1 MRSKAVAI
9 SRKPKLSV
17 SSRAVEV
24 RVETKEALPRGIF
37 WGLFAL
43 LPIIV
48 FVLYSPSLN
57 FQFILDDHHFMND
70 PRIQNAGHIWEYFT
84 NYVWAQ
90 ITGAPASFY
99 RPLFILWLRL
109 NFIFSGMSPWGWHL
123 LSIVKHV
130 TASGLLGLL
139 TWKLLRDRTA
149 ALIAAAL
156 FVLHPAQVES
166 VAWVTVPD
174 PLTAIAILSTILF
187 FVVYAD
193 HVSASEFSSEKK
205 IHRRRAL
212 EASSRAIKWLIAAV
226 LACLSALFTKETA
239 IVLPVL
245 LFAFVLI
252 LPENFQEK
260 RVNFAKRLTL
270 ALRESFLFLAVTAV
284 YFLFR
289 LIALGGKVS
298 GETQHLDWKTI
309 LLSWPKTLRFYLKV
323 LFWPFKSRAFSNS
336 SLISS
341 FSFQHVLL
349 PFLEVIGALAIFAAG
364 FAWAWKKSQERD
376 VEGKK
381 GLERALVLGALL
393 FLLPFPLTLNL
404 NALEPGDFLHG
415 RYMYLPLCGL
425 ALLLATAWHLAGK
438 VQMPLL
444 GVAAIVVIAF
454 GVLTAKQEGMWK
466 DDLTLFTAAN
476 KIAPRNAPIA
486 EDLSRTHVQLA
497 LSLDEEGRCNEAMPI
512 FNQAIEQY
520 PKDWFA
526 WAGRGECLF
535 KLNDLRGSEQS
546 LHEAYELS
554 NETRVRE
561 EWQMV
566 REKMG
571 GATLA
576 R

>member
-1 MRSKAVAI
+1 MRSKAVAL
-9 SRKPKLSV
+9 SRKSKPSV

-24 RVETKEALPRGIF
+24 RMETKDVLSRGIF
-37 WGLFAL
+37 VALSAL
-43 LPIIV
+43 LAAVI
-48 FVLYSPSLN
+48 FLLYSPSLH

-123 LSIVKHV
+123 LSIAKHV
-130 TASGLLGLL
+130 LAAGLLGLL

-149 ALIAAAL
+149 ALMAAAL
-156 FVLHPAQVES
+156 FALHPAQVES

-174 PLTAIAILSTILF
+174 PLTTIAVLSTILF
-187 FVVYAD
+187 FLVYAD
-193 HVSASEFSSEKK
+193 RVSASEFPPEKK
-205 IHRRRAL
+205 NYRKKAL
-212 EASSRAIKWLIAAV
+212 EASSRAIKWLIAAM
-226 LACLSALFTKETA
+226 LACLAALFTKETA

-252 LPENFQEK
+252 LPENFQESS
-260 RVNFAKRLTL
+260 VNFAKRLTL
-270 ALRESFLFLAVTAV
+270 ALRESFLFIVVTAA
-284 YFLFR
+284 YFLLR
-289 LIALGGKVS
+289 LIALDGKLS
-298 GETQHLDWKTI
+298 GDTQHLDWKTI
-309 LLSWPKTLRFYLKV
+309 LLSWPKTLRFYIRV
-323 LFWPFKSRAFSNS
+323 LFWPVRSRAFSNS
-336 SLISS
+336 SLIHS
-341 FSFQHVLL
+341 FSMQHVLL
-349 PFLEVIGALAIFAAG
+349 PLLEAIGGLAIFAAV
-364 FAWAWKKSQERD
+364 FAWAWKKSQERS
-376 VEGKK
+376 ESERK

-425 ALLLATAWHLAGK
+425 ALLLATAWNLAGK
-438 VQMPLL
+438 ARMPLL
-444 GVAAIVVIAF
+444 GVTAMVVVAF
-454 GVLTAKQEGMWK
+454 GIFTAKQEDMWK

-476 KIAPRNAPIA
+476 QIAPHNVPIA
-486 EDLSRTHVQLA
+486 EDLSRAHVQLA
-497 LSLDEEGRCNEAMPI
+497 LSLDEEDRCNEAMPI
-512 FNQAIEQY
+512 FNQAIAQY
-520 PKDWFA
+520 PRDWFA
-526 WAGRGECLF
+526 WAGRGECLY

-554 NETRVRE
+554 NEAHVRE

-566 REKMG
+566 REKIG
-571 GATLA
+571 GATLS